1 MKNWQLEII
10 AEYTQPMAHEG
21 PVFNKKSNKLFFT
34 SNRLKKKNG
43 TQYVVISQYDPITG
57 ITTDLGLR
65 NRIPMAN
72 GAVAINSNEI
82 AFTMQGYLSRPAGI
96 AIFNHQTNETRTL
109 INNANGQAFNSPND
123 IIITKNK
130 HLFFTD
136 PSYGYEQQFRPP
148 PQLGNWVWSSN
159 LDGSN
164 LRMVA
169 DGFIKPNGIA
179 LDLKRNRVLITDT
192 GYISGDGRINP
203 EAPRTIY
210 QYKFNANRN
219 NPILSD
225 RTALNIAA
233 KGIPDGIKIDQ
244 SGNIWTGTAA
254 GIEIFAKHG
263 TRKTT
268 IPIHGGISNLTFASP
283 TDLYLL
289 GGEQLWS
296 LKLKKN
302 IQLEKNIQRNTI
314 IGSDSSKILQGSS
327 GNDRIKGKDGDDI
340 INAGD
345 GDDEI
350 KGGKGQDRFTLS
362 GGHDQI
368 LDYQIG
374 ESIVVDTE
382 IYGRDLKIK
391 QHGSSLR
398 ISSTQGLN
406 TELLNTDLI
415 TFQATNALTFS
426 SEA

>member
-1 MKNWQLEII
+1 MQNWKLEII

-21 PVFNKKSNKLFFT
+21 PVFNKKFNKLFFT

-43 TQYVVISQYDPITG
+43 KQYVVISEYDPITG

-72 GAVAINSNEI
+72 GAVAVNSTEI
-82 AFTMQGYLSRPAGI
+82 AFTMQGNLSRPAGI
-96 AIFNHQTNETRTL
+96 AIFNHQKNETRTL

-123 IIITKNK
+123 IIITDNK
-130 HLFFTD
+130 HLLFTD

-148 PQLGNWVWSSN
+148 PQLGNWVWSIN
-159 LDGSN
+159 LDGNN

-169 DGFIKPNGIA
+169 DGFSKPNGIA

-192 GYISGDGRINP
+192 GYVSGDGRINP

-210 QYKFNANRN
+210 QYKLNANQK

-225 RTALNIAA
+225 RTALNIAS

-254 GIEIFAKHG
+254 GIEIFAKNG
-263 TRKTT
+263 ARKTT

-296 LKLKKN
+296 LKLKTN
-302 IQLEKNIQRNTI
+302 IPLKKNIQRNTI
-314 IGSDSSKILQGSS
+314 IGSDLANVLHGSS
-327 GNDRIKGKDGDDI
+327 CNDRIKGEDGDDI

-350 KGGKGQDRFTLS
+350 EGGKGQDRFTLS
-362 GGHDQI
+362 RGHDQI
-368 LDYQIG
+368 LDYQTG
-374 ESIVVDTE
+374 ESIFIDTE
-382 IYGRDLKIK
+382 TYGRDLKIK
-391 QHGSSLR
+391 QQGSSLM
-398 ISSTQGLN
+398 ISSTQGLH
-406 TELLNTDLI
+406 TELLNTDLT
-415 TFQATNALTFS
+415 TFQATNALTFTN
-426 SEA
+426 EA